1 MAYAPHTDREVKA
14 MLQRIGRPSVESLF
28 SSIPE
33 ELRLKSGLELPDGI
47 SEAALRREFARM
59 GRANRSADELVC
71 FAGGG
76 CYEHDIPAIVPYLAL
91 RSEFA
96 TAYTPYQAEVSQG
109 TLQVIYEFQSYICRL
124 TGLDVSNASLY
135 DGATALVEAVLLAV
149 NQTRRKRVLVPE
161 TLESGWR
168 RVLTTYLQARD
179 LEVVNIARAED
190 GRLDL
195 GDLDAQMDEDT
206 ACVVLVQPNG
216 LGILEDARAVGAK
229 VENSAALLIAAVNPT
244 TLPLVDSPG
253 SYGASVAV
261 GEGQP
266 LGLPMSFGGPAFGFI
281 AARDELKR
289 RMPGRIVGETVDKD
303 GKRGFVLTLQTREQH
318 IRREKATSNI
328 CTNQGLA
335 ATMATIYMSAL
346 GKKGMVAVARACHAK
361 AHYLAAG
368 LGRIEG
374 VELPFSSP
382 FFHEFVLRTPLSARE
397 FLKSCAAEG
406 ILAGIALAELNE
418 GADERDLLVAVT
430 ELRTREEMDRYL
442 ELAQKIVTGSG
453 ASTAGRSR

>member
-1 MAYAPHTDREVKA
+1 MAYAPHTAREIEE
-14 MLQRIGRPSVESLF
+14 MLETVGHPSVESLF

-33 ELRLKSGLELPDGI
+33 ALRLRNGLKIPDGI

-59 GRANRSADELVC
+59 ARVNQSAEDLVC

-76 CYEHDIPAIVPYLAL
+76 YYEHDIPAVVPYLAL

-149 NQTRRKRVLVPE
+149 NQTRRSKVLVPA
-161 TLESGWR
+161 TLWSRWQ
-168 RVLTTYLQARD
+168 RVLHTYLQARD
-179 LEVVNIARAED
+179 LTVLAIASSED
-190 GRLDL
+190 GRLDEA
-195 GDLDAQMDEDT
+195 DLDAKLDDDT

-216 LGILEDARAVGAK
+216 LGVLEDARAIGQR
-229 VENSAALLIAAVNPT
+229 VEKSNALLIAAVNPT
-244 TLPLVDSPG
+244 TLPLLDPPG
-253 SYGASVAV
+253 SYGAAVAV

-281 AARDELKR
+281 AARDALKR
-289 RMPGRIVGETVDKD
+289 RMPGRIVGETVDRD

-318 IRREKATSNI
+318 IRRERATSNI

-335 ATMATIYMSAL
+335 ATMATIYMSML
-346 GKKGMVAVARACHAK
+346 GKEGMAAVAQACQAK
-361 AHYLAAG
+361 AHYLAQG
-368 LGRIEG
+368 LERIGG
-374 VELPFSSP
+374 VTLPFRAP
-382 FFHEFVLRTPLSARE
+382 FFHEFVLRTPLPARE
-397 FLKSCAAEG
+397 FLRLCAQEK
-406 ILAGIALAELNE
+406 ILAGIALGDLCQ
-418 GADERDLLVAVT
+418 GADERDVLIAVT
-430 ELRTREEMDRYL
+430 ELRTREEMNRYL
-442 ELAQKIVTGSG
+442 KLAERIVTSSN
-453 ASTAGRSR
+453 AATAGRS

>member
-1 MAYAPHTDREVKA
+1 
-14 MLQRIGRPSVESLF
+14 
-28 SSIPE
+28 
-33 ELRLKSGLELPDGI
+33 
-47 SEAALRREFARM
+47 
-59 GRANRSADELVC
+59 LVC

-149 NQTRRKRVLVPE
+149 NQTRRKRVLVPQ
-161 TLESGWR
+161 TLGSGWR
-168 RVLTTYLQARD
+168 RVLTTYLQARE
-179 LEVVNIARAED
+179 LELVDVAHSED
-190 GRLDL
+190 GRLNLEEL
-195 GDLDAQMDEDT
+195 GAKLDEDT

-216 LGILEDARAVGAK
+216 LGILEDARSVGAK
-229 VENSAALLIAAVNPT
+229 VDGNGALLIAAVNPT
-244 TLPLVDSPG
+244 TLALVDSPG

-289 RMPGRIVGETVDKD
+289 RMPGRIVGETVDRE

-346 GKKGMVAVARACHAK
+346 GKEGMIAVARACHAN
-361 AHYLAAG
+361 AHYLAQG
-368 LGRIEG
+368 LRKIEG
-374 VELPFSSP
+374 VQLPFDAP
-382 FFHEFVLRTPLSARE
+382 FFHEFVLRTPLSAAD
-397 FLKSCAAEG
+397 FLKACAAEG
-406 ILAGIALAELNE
+406 VLAGIALSDLSE

-442 ELAQKIVTGSG
+442 ELAQRIVTGSG
-453 ASTAGRSR
+453 ATTVGRS